1 MAYQSLYRKW
11 RPQVFEDVIGQ
22 KHITQTLMNAI
33 SLNRISHAYIFSG
46 PRGVGKTTTARILAK
61 SLNCEKGT
69 TPHPCNKCERCI
81 RITEGYSMDV
91 IEIDGASN
99 RGIDDI
105 RDLRNKVKFA
115 PAEGK
120 YKVYI
125 IDEVHMLTT
134 EAFNALLKTL
144 EEPPSHVIF
153 IFATTAP
160 HKIPN
165 TILSRCQWFNFRR
178 ISLEDIINKL
188 KMIIKDEKLEI
199 DDQTLNIIA
208 RSSTGSMRDAESILD
223 QIIAYC
229 GKEITLQNVREVLG
243 IIEEDVFFNFV
254 DTIINNDTVKGVEIV
269 NRIAD
274 LGGDA
279 SQFIKN
285 LMEYVHNLSLV
296 KVCKPEVLNFQGIFT
311 EDRERLLKQSKLI
324 KLGKLFNIIDYLAEV
339 ERKMKYTHNP
349 WILLEMLVLKF
360 TAGEDYSSKEIEKD
374 KDEGYLDLSK
384 NKDVVKSDNIKVKTR
399 EGIPSPPKKKIQD
412 KTKKGS
418 FIQTKEVSTNLDLN
432 QVWPIIL
439 NKLKKTKM
447 SVYSFII
454 VNNLITIENDKL
466 IIGFNKKYIF
476 HKESL
481 EKKNNKT
488 LLQELIKEEIGRP
501 LAIECIIND
510 NGEEDSFLEV
520 ELENK
525 RKATGVRNEGE
536 EEIEERVTGKKDKVK
551 KISNNKISEDNLL
564 LKESLNLFKGTI
576 IEEKIENFKEGRKE
590 GSNNGYE
597 ISNETSPNNAE
608 KDGGS

>member
-11 RPQVFEDVIGQ
+11 RPQVFEDIIGQ

-33 SLNRISHAYIFSG
+33 SLNRISHAYLFSG

-61 SLNCEKGT
+61 SLNCEKGP

-125 IDEVHMLTT
+125 IDEVHMLTA

-178 ISLEDIINKL
+178 ISVGDIINKL

-199 DDQTLNIIA
+199 DEQTLNIIA

-254 DTIINNDTVKGVEIV
+254 DTIINSDTVKGIEIV

-285 LMEYVHNLSLV
+285 LMEYVHNLSLI
-296 KVCKPEVLNFQGIFT
+296 KVGKPEVLNFQGVFT

-324 KLGKLFNIIDYLAEV
+324 ELRKLFNIVDYLAEV
-339 ERKMKYTHNP
+339 ERKMKYTYNP

-360 TAGEDYSSKEIEKD
+360 TAGEDYSSKEMEKNQ
-374 KDEGYLDLSK
+374 DEGYLDLSK
-384 NKDVVKSDNIKVKTR
+384 NKDIVKSDNIKVKTR
-399 EGIPSPPKKKIQD
+399 EEISPKKKIQD
-412 KTKKGS
+412 KTKEGS
-418 FIQTKEVSTNLDLN
+418 FIPTKEVSTNLDLN

-454 VNNLITIENDKL
+454 VNNLITIEDDKL

-481 EKKNNKT
+481 EKKNNKA

-501 LAIECIIND
+501 LAIECVIND
-510 NGEEDSFLEV
+510 NGEEDSSLLEA

-525 RKATGVRNEGE
+525 RKVTVPRNEGE
-536 EEIEERVTGKKDKVK
+536 EEIEEKVTGKKDKVEK
-551 KISNNKISEDNLL
+551 VSNNKISEDNLL
-564 LKESLNLFKGTI
+564 LKESLSLFKGTI

-597 ISNETSPNNAE
+597 ISDETSPNNAE

>member
-1 MAYQSLYRKW
+1 MVYRSLYRKW
-11 RPQVFEDVIGQ
+11 RPQVFEDIIGQ

-254 DTIINNDTVKGVEIV
+254 DTIINNDTVKGIEIV
-269 NRIAD
+269 NRISD

-285 LMEYVHNLSLV
+285 LMEYVHNLSLI

-324 KLGKLFNIIDYLAEV
+324 KLGKLFNIVDYLAEV

-384 NKDVVKSDNIKVKTR
+384 DKDLVKLDNLKVKTR
-399 EGIPSPPKKKIQD
+399 EEIPPKKKIQD
-412 KTKKGS
+412 KTKKGN

-454 VNNLITIENDKL
+454 VNNLISIENDKL

-510 NGEEDSFLEV
+510 NGEEDSFSLEA

-525 RKATGVRNEGE
+525 RKATEPRNEGE

-551 KISNNKISEDNLL
+551 KISNDKISEDNSL

-597 ISNETSPNNAE
+597 ISNETSPNNAK
-608 KDGGS
+608 KDGRS

>member
-11 RPQVFEDVIGQ
+11 RPQVFEDIIGQ

-254 DTIINNDTVKGVEIV
+254 DAIINNDTVKGIEIV

-285 LMEYVHNLSLV
+285 LMEYVHNLSLI

-324 KLGKLFNIIDYLAEV
+324 KLGKLFNIVDYLAEV

-384 NKDVVKSDNIKVKTR
+384 NQDIVKSDNLKVKTR
-399 EGIPSPPKKKIQD
+399 EEIPPKKKIQD
-412 KTKKGS
+412 KTKEGS

-439 NKLKKTKM
+439 DKLKKTKI

-454 VNNLITIENDKL
+454 VNNLITIKNDKL

>member
-11 RPQVFEDVIGQ
+11 RPQVFEDIIGQ

-61 SLNCEKGT
+61 ALNCEKGT

-115 PAEGK
+115 PVEGK

-144 EEPPSHVIF
+144 EEPPSHVVF

-254 DTIINNDTVKGVEIV
+254 DTIIKNDAVKGIEIV

-285 LMEYVHNLSLV
+285 LMEYVHNLSLI

-324 KLGKLFNIIDYLAEV
+324 KLGKLFNMVDYLAEV

-374 KDEGYLDLSK
+374 QDEGYLDLSK
-384 NKDVVKSDNIKVKTR
+384 NQDIVKSDNLKVKTR
-399 EGIPSPPKKKIQD
+399 EEIPPKKKIQD
-412 KTKKGS
+412 KTKDGS

-439 NKLKKTKM
+439 DKLKKTKI

-488 LLQELIKEEIGRP
+488 LLQELIKEEMGRP

-536 EEIEERVTGKKDKVK
+536 EEIEERITGKKDNVK
-551 KISNNKISEDNLL
+551 KISNDKISEDNLL

>member
-11 RPQVFEDVIGQ
+11 RPQVFEDIIGQ

-115 PAEGK
+115 PVEGK

-188 KMIIKDEKLEI
+188 KMITKDEKLEI

-254 DTIINNDTVKGVEIV
+254 DTIINNDTVKGIEIV

-285 LMEYVHNLSLV
+285 LMEYIHNLSLI

-324 KLGKLFNIIDYLAEV
+324 KLGKLFNIVDYLAEV

-374 KDEGYLDLSK
+374 KDECYLDLSK
-384 NKDVVKSDNIKVKTR
+384 NQDIVKSDSIKVKTR
-399 EGIPSPPKKKIQD
+399 EEIPPKKKIKD
-412 KTKKGS
+412 KTKDGS

-488 LLQELIKEEIGRP
+488 LLQELIKEEMGRP

-551 KISNNKISEDNLL
+551 KISNDKISEDNLL

-576 IEEKIENFKEGRKE
+576 IEEKIENFKEGKKE